1 MGPLVAGLVAPYI
14 DRDAA
19 FARFVS
25 CTARSL
31 VPHPRY
37 HWEKRFER
45 LLRALAEGTAR
56 FAIRM
61 PPLHDLF
68 CEARDEYGQHTIQR
82 CLVDGSCVARLVG
95 QLREAEDA
103 LDELLHPAFVTLETA
118 CPAVDCP
125 AAMGYVVVA
134 RQ

>member
-56 FAIRM
+56 FIIRV

-68 CEARDEYGQHTIQR
+68 CEACGESGQPQIPR
-82 CLVDGSCVARLVG
+82 CLVDGSCVTRLVA
-95 QLREAEDA
+95 QLRDAEDA
-103 LDELLHPAFVTLETA
+103 LNELLHPAFVTLETA

-125 AAMGYVVVA
+125 AAMGYVAVA